1 MTYQWQQLKE
11 LSARWLVEMAEY
23 IADNPQF
30 VVNGF
35 RRAGISHALDDSD
48 YTEEDVGE
56 ELELLSDED
65 ELEDELEEDYFEA
78 DYN

>member
-1 MTYQWQQLKE
+1 M
-11 LSARWLVEMAEY
+11 
-23 IADNPQF
+23 
-30 VVNGF
+30 GC
-35 RRAGISHALDDSD
+35 ISHALHDSD
-48 YTEEDVGE
+48 YMEEDVSE